1 MIVNNRP
8 IAAYVDT
15 GSKLNNMLSILRA
28 KDLQLEIQSST
39 TVMKGFGGACVN
51 LLCTCYLCVSIDNVE
66 LKGAVELTSCFT
78 FDADLIIGQT
88 MINSDNI
95 SLITSAASIRFV
107 QKNAVQEIITDIN
120 LKSSDFNRKY
130 PIYLKHSVNIPV
142 VILCLL

>member
-1 MIVNNRP
+1 M
-8 IAAYVDT
+8 
-15 GSKLNNMLSILRA
+15 
-28 KDLQLEIQSST
+28 
-39 TVMKGFGGACVN
+39 
-51 LLCTCYLCVSIDNVE
+51 
-66 LKGAVELTSCFT
+66 TSCFT

-107 QKNAVQEIITDIN
+107 QNNALQEIFTDIN

-142 VILCLL
+142 VILCWLWYRITSRVHIFDWTVWVQIVT